1 MNVPPLHRHGRAG
14 DGDELL
20 VHSVRY
26 NKLQWPAVM
35 LVSRDRIFRP
45 CDNALRNTWSAAPLP
60 ITTPPSGF
68 NDWIIIAC
76 FGSFTRWSI
85 SRVVVVVRGPFDR
98 YRWLTPWFR
107 DCRWQFISWCES
119 TVGDGEA
126 WNRHELHRTSKWQC
140 SGRKCWIHSP
150 RQRDGRE
157 HDPRQRIWRSA
168 NV

>member
-14 DGDELL
+14 NGDSLL

-26 NKLQWPAVM
+26 NKLQRPAVIF
-35 LVSRDRIFRP
+35 VSRDRIFRS
-45 CDNALRNTWSAAPLP
+45 CDNALHNAWWATPWP

-68 NDWIIIAC
+68 NRWIIIAC

-98 YRWLTPWFR
+98 YRRLTPWFR
-107 DCRWQFISWCES
+107 DCRWQLISWCES
-119 TVGDGEA
+119 TVGNGEA

-140 SGRKCWIHSP
+140 SGRKCWIHP
-150 RQRDGRE
+150 PGQRDGRE